1 MLKKLSGLSFG
12 AQFSQNL
19 FFLKGHLS
27 KKLTS
32 HFNIFIALMIL
43 SCAALPLNANEASQN
58 QSLTGEMSFVFN
70 NGNNVKF
77 SFASKKMI
85 HKALS
90 HVSLADEVLRE
101 LPITDVIYLNS
112 NKKALSPLTQR
123 SIDFLKSQNA
133 SLSVSTGSGY
143 NMEAL
148 LLVRRTEQSIIVY
161 VITED
166 LKTSTFEL
174 AHNLKPPAT
183 LVNARQQLIAK
194 PNPAKM
200 RTDDG
205 FGAEV
210 ISTSAQIFRESLY
223 DGDRLAPVF
232 KAELADLLTVNSI
245 REVVDNTKPGKD
257 HFTLQMQ
264 MTTSTDRQS
273 PKDLIL
279 DYKSTASFSYFI
291 DSVVFNPKVPI
302 DNPNKSHKVVITDTT
317 IRELPKGFFLDVEKL
332 QNGHRFTIVGPN
344 HKRAILYEGSL
355 VSADAKLSITKEG
368 LVWIESAPRI
378 ISLNHWDL
386 ESSFRPFSP
395 DFTIDIKEGSDKKT
409 TSFTSGLNSIE
420 QQWKFSQLD
429 FNPSFTTEEQN
440 IIQSIIDQLSQKQVK
455 STILVGEAGTGKTIL
470 IEEALRRLPPTWHI
484 LKLEPALL
492 AAGTSLR
499 GQLEEKFKIIRQA
512 SRAIPVVL
520 FLEDISSF
528 VNLGVSETN
537 GDGVSF
543 MKALR
548 SGLSEGSIMIVGT
561 SDDHSYKN
569 SIGRDENLAKYFK
582 KIETPAL
589 TLEEIRTKA
598 MSFLRS
604 QKITSLN
611 GLELNTHQAERALES
626 LIQDLAKLLPQY
638 NEPFRTIF
646 VLENAIQTLNSE
658 KTMSTNLPAEAL
670 QKTVL
675 KMLNVFSSDYEM
687 NEFML
692 KAKKS
697 YKKEI
702 RGTDPFLNIMEAAYR
717 NSSLLRDSLKE
728 RSNGPLVKM
737 LLAGPPGGGKTHRI
751 KAFAAHYN
759 LPIFEITQGFV
770 ETNPDFM
777 GLLAEFLQKNPRAII
792 LLDEVDRYPDHLKQQ
807 LLPLLSEKTIQGV
820 RKINGSKKIF
830 RANTGA
836 SMVLATSNAGYLNI
850 RYEERIQES
859 RKQGIGFTPPVETQV
874 SARSQYI
881 ADSLQQARQSIKEK
895 LGDALYDRFNQN
907 IVEITLP
914 DEKTY
919 RRAILARIFK
929 ENGNQTKSQMI
940 ESAKASSSLLFA
952 ETNYESALHEFIP
965 PRSAWALARYLA
977 AEAYKRNLSV
987 RGALDMTEKY
997 LNEQKSKSREQK
1009 FLATKENQRE
1019 SVLMCNSLFK

>member
-1 MLKKLSGLSFG
+1 MS
-12 AQFSQNL
+12 
-19 FFLKGHLS
+19 
-27 KKLTS
+27 
-32 HFNIFIALMIL
+32 LMIL
-43 SCAALPLNANEASQN
+43 TCTALPLKANEASPTPP
-58 QSLTGEMSFVFN
+58 LTSEMNFIFT
-70 NGNNVKF
+70 NGNSVKF
-77 SFASKKMI
+77 SFASEKTI

-90 HVSLADEVLRE
+90 HMSLAEKVLKE
-101 LPITDVIYLNS
+101 LPITDIVYLNS
-112 NKKALSPLTQR
+112 NKKALAPLTQK
-123 SIDFLKSQNA
+123 SIESLKSQNA
-133 SLSVSTGSGY
+133 SLTVSTGSGY
-143 NMEAL
+143 DREAL
-148 LLVRRTEQSIIVY
+148 LLVRRTEQNVIVY

-174 AHNLKPPAT
+174 AHKLQPPAT
-183 LVNARQQLIAK
+183 LLRFRQELVAK

-200 RTDDG
+200 RTNDG

-210 ISTSAQIFRESLY
+210 LSTSAQMFRENFY
-223 DGDRLAPVF
+223 DGDRLAPIF
-232 KAELADLLTVNSI
+232 KAELNDLLSVNSI
-245 REVVDNTKPGKD
+245 QEIVDNTKPAKD
-257 HFTLQMQ
+257 RLKLQMQ
-264 MTTSTDRQS
+264 ITASSDAKL

-279 DYKSTASFSYFI
+279 DYKSTDSFTYFSE
-291 DSVVFNPKVPI
+291 SVIFNPKVPI
-302 DNPNKSHKVVITDTT
+302 GNPNISHQVVITDIT

-344 HKRAILYEGSL
+344 HKKAILYEGSL

-368 LVWIESAPRI
+368 LVGIESAPRI

-386 ESSFRPFSP
+386 ESSFRPFSQ
-395 DFTIDIKEGSDKKT
+395 DLSIDIKDGSDKKT
-409 TSFTSGLNSIE
+409 TSFTSGLNSVE
-420 QQWKFSQLD
+420 PQWKPSQLE

-440 IIQSIIDQLSQKQVK
+440 IIQSIKDQLSQRQIK

-470 IEEALRRLPPTWHI
+470 IEEALRHLPPTWHV

-537 GDGVSF
+537 GDGISF
-543 MKALR
+543 MNALK

-561 SDDHSYKN
+561 SNDHSYKN

-582 KIETPAL
+582 KIETPTL
-589 TLEEIRTKA
+589 TLEEVRAKA
-598 MSFLRS
+598 ISFLRS

-611 GLELNTHQAERALES
+611 GLELNSHQAERALES
-626 LIQDLAKLLPQY
+626 LVKDLSKLLPQY

-646 VLENAIQTLNSE
+646 VLENAIQTLNIE

-692 KAKKS
+692 KAKRS

-702 RGTDPFLNIMEAAYR
+702 HGTDVFFNTMEAAYR

-770 ETNPDFM
+770 DTNPDFM
-777 GLLAEFLQKNPRAII
+777 GLLAEFLQKSPRAII
-792 LLDEVDRYPDHLKQQ
+792 LLDEVDRYPEHLKQQ

-820 RKINGSKKIF
+820 RRVNGSKKIF
-830 RANTGA
+830 RAHTRA
-836 SMVLATSNAGYLNI
+836 SMVLATTNAGYQNI
-850 RYEERIQES
+850 RYEDATQVV
-859 RKQGIGFTPPVETQV
+859 RKQGIGFTPPVEMEV
-874 SARSQYI
+874 SAHNQALATR
-881 ADSLQQARQSIKEK
+881 LQQAHQTIKDK
-895 LGDALYDRFNQN
+895 LGDALYDRFSQN
-907 IVEITLP
+907 IVEVTLP

-919 RRAILARIFK
+919 RRAILARIFR
-929 ENGNQTKSQMI
+929 ENGNLTKSQTM
-940 ESAKASSSLLFA
+940 ERAKASSSLLFT

-965 PRSAWALARYLA
+965 RAWTLARYLA

-997 LNEQKSKSREQK
+997 LNEQNSKHREQQ
-1009 FLATKENQRE
+1009 FLTTKEMQKT
-1019 SVLMCNSLFK
+1019 SSMMCKNLFK